1 MDLKKINF
9 IFIKKIEIN
18 IDNFIKIL
26 KTLNISN
33 YNLFFDSNIE
43 NYDDIIQKLNNK
55 NIGYKIIRS
64 NDKYNTICAPLDDND
79 KLIIEDLLSNKEDFF
94 ITERNMNIKED
105 FENVIKNPGN
115 FVYDGFIKFSIS
127 FIVNEN
133 EIEIIL
139 NSNSEELKAIIEN
152 LHMAFDKEKI
162 KIHSDSYK
170 IK

>member
-1 MDLKKINF
+1 MDFKKINF
-9 IFIKKIEIN
+9 IFMQKIKIN
-18 IDNFIKIL
+18 IDNLLKIL

-33 YNLFFDSNIE
+33 YILFFDSNID
-43 NYDDIIQKLNNK
+43 NYDDIIQKLNSR
-55 NIGYKIIRS
+55 NIEYKIIRR
-64 NDKYNTICAPLDDND
+64 NEKYKTVCAFLNDND
-79 KLIIEDLLSNKEDFF
+79 KTIIEDLLNYKEDFF
-94 ITERNMNIKED
+94 ITESSMNIKED

-115 FVYDGFIKFSIS
+115 FVYNGFIKFSIS

-139 NSNSEELKAIIEN
+139 NSNSEELKTIMDN
-152 LHMAFDKEKI
+152 LRMAFDKEKI